1 MQVRTVATTLRT
13 LPRAAYALGATL
25 GALSIL
31 SWLVVANANMPM
43 AGMLDVSA
51 LLLFTAIWG
60 VGMVAMM
67 FPSLIPM
74 VYTVAVS
81 ARKSPETETLSI
93 PHKTSVSTSS
103 GLFILAYVATWT
115 IVGDW
120 SCVRIPSRRAGLSGD
135 VPSCVVACAWVRRSP
150 RLPSSDRPRPFF
162 IPQAWK

>member
-1 MQVRTVATTLRT
+1 MQVRTVATTLHT

-31 SWLVVANANMPM
+31 SWLVVANANMPIM
-43 AGMLDVSA
+43 GTLDVSA

-93 PHKTSVSTSS
+93 PHKTSVSASS
-103 GLFILAYVATWT
+103 SLFILAYVAIWT
-115 IVGDW
+115 IVGAAFYLAISGLAFTGLPTSVAIFALW
-120 SCVRIPSRRAGLSGD
+120 AGPMMILVGLYHSLVGVAGRAE
-135 VPSCVVACAWVRRSP
+135 P
-150 RLPSSDRPRPFF
+150 R
-162 IPQAWK
+162 